1 MSEPECFFA
10 HLGGCEGRL
19 VKAHL
24 VPKQTLRRELVM
36 YRIEEEG
43 EGVDADIV
51 IWDPRCW
58 RPMCGGPTGIGG
70 HHGAYDAYQIRLHAW
85 PEDFLEFLRE
95 YDIGWMAERYA
106 TESSRRT
113 MRRRLTDA

>member
-1 MSEPECFFA
+1 MPECFFA

-24 VPKQTLRRELVM
+24 VPKQTLKREL
-36 YRIEEEG
+36 RELPSGRWTTADERFAI
-43 EGVDADIV
+43 VD
-51 IWDPRCW
+51 DPRCW

-70 HHGAYDAYQIRLHAW
+70 HHGAYDSYQIRLHAW

>member
-24 VPKQTLRRELVM
+24 VPKSVLKREWQTARYHGRLSTEVHIGDM
-36 YRIEEEG
+36 I
-43 EGVDADIV
+43 DDC
-51 IWDPRCW
+51 RCW
-58 RPMCGGPTGIGG
+58 RWMCGGLGYGNSG
-70 HHGAYDAYQIRLHAW
+70 HHGMYDQYQIRLHAW

-95 YDIGWMAERYA
+95 HDIEWMADKYA
-106 TESSRRT
+106 TESTRR
-113 MRRRLTDA
+113 A